1 MKRLN
6 DKVVLIT
13 GGGTGIGEASALL
26 FAKDG
31 AHVLIT
37 GRREDNLKRVQEDA
51 KTQGTPIEYLVSDV
65 SKEDDCKE
73 AVDYAMNKY
82 GRIDILFNNAGVLT
96 GGTTHETP
104 TDVWE
109 RTFDINVKGIY
120 FMSKYAIPHMIEQG
134 KGNIINNSSIIGLRG
149 FPGAA
154 AYVASKGAV
163 TQLTRA
169 MAREY
174 IGHGIRVNAICPGG
188 IETPMVTED
197 VIGKSENPDAVEEFF
212 VAQHPIGRLG
222 NPEEIAH
229 AVAFLCDEN
238 VGFMTGSMLSVDG
251 GWTAT

>member
-1 MKRLN
+1 MN
-6 DKVVLIT
+6 IQDKVIIIT
-13 GGGTGIGEASALL
+13 GGSTGIGKSTAIL
-26 FAKDG
+26 FAAEG
-31 AHVLIT
+31 AKVLIT
-37 GRREDNLKRVQEDA
+37 GRREDKLAEVQREA
-51 KTQGTPIEYLVSDV
+51 ENQGYEIDYLVNDV
-65 SKEDDCKE
+65 SKEEDCKN
-73 AVDYAMNKY
+73 AVEFVINKY

-96 GGTTHETP
+96 TGITHETP

-109 RTFDINVKGIY
+109 QTFDINVKGIY
-120 FMSKYAIPHMIEQG
+120 LMSKYAIPYMINQG

-149 FPGAA
+149 FPGAT

-174 IGHGIRVNAICPGG
+174 ISHGIRVNAICPGG

-212 VAQHPIGRLG
+212 ISQHPIGRLG
-222 NPEEIAH
+222 RPEEIAH
-229 AVAFLCDEN
+229 SVAFLADDN
-238 VGFMTGSMLSVDG
+238 VEFMTGSMLSVDG

>member
-1 MKRLN
+1 VN
-6 DKVVLIT
+6 IQDKVIIIT
-13 GGGTGIGEASALL
+13 GGSTGIGKSTAIL
-26 FAKDG
+26 FAAEG
-31 AHVLIT
+31 AKVLIT
-37 GRREDNLKRVQEDA
+37 GRREDKLAEVQREA
-51 KTQGTPIEYLVSDV
+51 ENQGYEIDYLVNDV
-65 SKEDDCKE
+65 SKEEDCKN
-73 AVDYAMNKY
+73 AVEFVINKY

-96 GGTTHETP
+96 TGITHETP

-109 RTFDINVKGIY
+109 QTFDINVKGIY
-120 FMSKYAIPHMIEQG
+120 LMSKYAIPYMINQG

-149 FPGAA
+149 FPGAT

-174 IGHGIRVNAICPGG
+174 ISHGIRVNAICPGG

-212 VAQHPIGRLG
+212 ISQHPIGRLG
-222 NPEEIAH
+222 RPEEIAH
-229 AVAFLCDEN
+229 SVAFLADDN
-238 VGFMTGSMLSVDG
+238 VEFMTGSMLSVDG

>member
-1 MKRLN
+1 MKRLQ
-6 DKVVLIT
+6 DKVAFIT

-26 FAKDG
+26 FAKEG
-31 AHVLIT
+31 ANVVIT
-37 GRREDNLKRVQEDA
+37 GRTESKLAAVQKEA
-51 KTQGTPIEYLVSDV
+51 EAQGTPIEYLVNDV
-65 SKEDDCKE
+65 SNEEDCRKAIDH
-73 AVDYAMNKY
+73 VINKY
-82 GRIDILFNNAGVLT
+82 GKIDIVFNNAGVLT
-96 GGTTHETP
+96 GGITHETP
-104 TDVWE
+104 TEVWE
-109 RTFDINVKGIY
+109 STFDINVKGIY

-212 VAQHPIGRLG
+212 IGQHPIGRLG
-222 NPEEIAH
+222 RPEEIAH
-229 AVAFLCDEN
+229 AVVFLCDEK

-251 GWTAT
+251 GWAAT